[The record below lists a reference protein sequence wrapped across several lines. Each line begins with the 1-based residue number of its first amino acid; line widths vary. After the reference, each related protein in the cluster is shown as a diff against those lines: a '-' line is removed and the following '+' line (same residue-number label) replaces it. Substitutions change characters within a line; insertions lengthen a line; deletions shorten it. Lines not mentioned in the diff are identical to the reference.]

1 MEKTQNQI
9 NQLVPL
15 QDIAVLTE
23 KRYLNPKENN
33 WYVSNIITEDRLVQ
47 SELESLGF
55 RCKRVAWDDSFDPS
69 KFRFALFRTTW
80 NYFEKLNLFR
90 SFLSDC
96 CGQIIFIN
104 PYEQI
109 MWSLNKKYLLWLK
122 ERGVN
127 IPSTH
132 LVKRGASFDLL
143 GFCNKNGWQEIVIK
157 PCVSAAAWN
166 THYVKSIGNSTQ
178 SLFDSLIKNQDML
191 IQVFQ
196 KNIVVSGEI
205 SIMIINGK
213 CSHSVL
219 KHAKQG
225 DFRVQDDFGGTVSSH
240 QPKKTEI
247 EFAETVIKTLP
258 FSPIY
263 ARVDIILDNNN
274 HIALS
279 ELELIEPEMWFRLNP
294 LGARDLAIAVGEFIR
309 TS

>member
-15 QDIAVLTE
+15 QDVAILTE
-23 KRYLNPKENN
+23 KRYLNPKEND
-33 WYVSNIITEDRLVQ
+33 WYISNIITEDHLVQ

-96 CGQIIFIN
+96 SGQIIFIN
-104 PYEQI
+104 PYEQVQ
-109 MWSLNKKYLLWLK
+109 WNLNKRYLLWLRD
-122 ERGVN
+122 RGIT
-127 IPSTH
+127 IPPTH
-132 LVKRGASFDLL
+132 LVKRGCVFDLL
-143 GFCNKNGWQEIVIK
+143 NLCNKNGWTEIVIK

-166 THYVKSIGNSTQ
+166 THYIKNIGNRAQ

-196 KNIVVSGEI
+196 KNIIVSGEI

-213 CSHSVL
+213 YSHSVL
-219 KHAKQG
+219 KHAKDG
-225 DFRVQDDFGGTVSSH
+225 DFRVQDDFGGTVSAY
-240 QPKKTEI
+240 QAKKPEI
-247 EFAETVIKTLP
+247 KFAENVIKTLP

-263 ARVDIILDNNN
+263 ARVDLVLDNNN
-274 HIALS
+274 EIALS

-294 LGARDLAIAVGEFIR
+294 LAARDLAITIRDFININ
-309 TS
+309 